1 MARCER
7 GVARMKCGLPSP
19 LRGGSILSLSKDRVG
34 LLMEML
40 DANRSAERC
49 RSDPTPSA
57 PRIDPPLKGE
67 GRSHTFT
74 RPALR
79 LSLKSENQQ
88 NPVNLFHPARDKA
101 DRSHKVAMTAAS
113 GQQSDRELVDRVAKG
128 DRAAVRLL
136 FMRHHARVYRFV
148 ARQTGSESMAD
159 DIANEVFL
167 ELWRQAPAFEGR
179 SEVSTWLLGIARF
192 KALSALRKRKEVWID
207 DDDAAAVPDTA
218 DTPEVAVMKD
228 DKAAALRRMVNAL
241 PEEHRTVIDLAYY
254 HAKSVAEIGE
264 ILSIP
269 VATVKTRMFYAR
281 KKLGEALLAAGFE
294 RGWP

>member
-1 MARCER
+1 M
-7 GVARMKCGLPSP
+7 VA
-19 LRGGSILSLSKDRVG
+19 
-34 LLMEML
+34 
-40 DANRSAERC
+40 
-49 RSDPTPSA
+49 
-57 PRIDPPLKGE
+57 
-67 GRSHTFT
+67 
-74 RPALR
+74 
-79 LSLKSENQQ
+79 Q
-88 NPVNLFHPARDKA
+88 
-101 DRSHKVAMTAAS
+101 AMTAAPA
-113 GQQSDRELVDRVAKG
+113 QQSDRELVGRVATG

-192 KALSALRKRKEVWID
+192 KALSHLRKRKEEWID

-228 DKAAALRRMVNAL
+228 NKAAALRRMIDAL
-241 PEEHRTVIDLAYY
+241 AEEHKTVIDLAYY
-254 HAKSVAEIGE
+254 HGRSVTEIGE

-281 KKLGEALLAAGFE
+281 KKLGEALKAAGFE

>member
-1 MARCER
+1 M
-7 GVARMKCGLPSP
+7 VAPM
-19 LRGGSILSLSKDRVG
+19 
-34 LLMEML
+34 
-40 DANRSAERC
+40 
-49 RSDPTPSA
+49 
-57 PRIDPPLKGE
+57 
-67 GRSHTFT
+67 
-74 RPALR
+74 
-79 LSLKSENQQ
+79 
-88 NPVNLFHPARDKA
+88 
-101 DRSHKVAMTAAS
+101 VASSAAS
-113 GQQSDRELVDRVAKG
+113 GQQSDRELVERVAKG

-136 FMRHHARVYRFV
+136 FMRHHARVYRFA

-167 ELWRQAPAFEGR
+167 ELWKQAPAFEGR

-228 DKAAALRRMVNAL
+228 DKATALRGMVNAL

-254 HAKSVAEIGE
+254 HAKSVSEIAD

-269 VATVKTRMFYAR
+269 AATVKTRMFYAR
-281 KKLGEALLAAGFE
+281 KKLGEALKAAGYD

>member
-1 MARCER
+1 MLPM
-7 GVARMKCGLPSP
+7 VAPM
-19 LRGGSILSLSKDRVG
+19 
-34 LLMEML
+34 
-40 DANRSAERC
+40 
-49 RSDPTPSA
+49 
-57 PRIDPPLKGE
+57 
-67 GRSHTFT
+67 
-74 RPALR
+74 
-79 LSLKSENQQ
+79 
-88 NPVNLFHPARDKA
+88 
-101 DRSHKVAMTAAS
+101 VASSAAS
-113 GQQSDRELVDRVAKG
+113 GQQSDRELVERVAKG

-136 FMRHHARVYRFV
+136 FMRHHARVYRFA

-167 ELWRQAPAFEGR
+167 ELWKQAPAFEGR

-228 DKAAALRRMVNAL
+228 DKATALRGMVNAL

-254 HAKSVAEIGE
+254 HAKSVSEIAD

-269 VATVKTRMFYAR
+269 AATVKTRMFYAR
-281 KKLGEALLAAGFE
+281 KKLGEALKAAGFE

>member
-1 MARCER
+1 MVAPMVTTSAAR
-7 GVARMKCGLPSP
+7 
-19 LRGGSILSLSKDRVG
+19 
-34 LLMEML
+34 
-40 DANRSAERC
+40 
-49 RSDPTPSA
+49 
-57 PRIDPPLKGE
+57 
-67 GRSHTFT
+67 
-74 RPALR
+74 
-79 LSLKSENQQ
+79 
-88 NPVNLFHPARDKA
+88 
-101 DRSHKVAMTAAS
+101 
-113 GQQSDRELVDRVAKG
+113 QSDRELVERVARG

-136 FMRHHARVYRFV
+136 FMRHHARVYRFA
-148 ARQTGSESMAD
+148 ARQTGSDMMAD

-192 KALSALRKRKEVWID
+192 KALSALRKKKEEWIG
-207 DDDAAAVPDTA
+207 DDDAAAIPDTA

-228 DKAAALRRMVNAL
+228 DKATALRGMVNAL

-254 HAKSVAEIGE
+254 HAKSVAEIAE

-281 KKLGEALLAAGFE
+281 KKLGEALKAAGFE

>member
-1 MARCER
+1 M
-7 GVARMKCGLPSP
+7 VAPM
-19 LRGGSILSLSKDRVG
+19 VTT
-34 LLMEML
+34 
-40 DANRSAERC
+40 SA
-49 RSDPTPSA
+49 A
-57 PRIDPPLKGE
+57 
-67 GRSHTFT
+67 
-74 RPALR
+74 
-79 LSLKSENQQ
+79 
-88 NPVNLFHPARDKA
+88 
-101 DRSHKVAMTAAS
+101 
-113 GQQSDRELVDRVAKG
+113 QQSDRELVERVAKG

-136 FMRHHARVYRFV
+136 FMRHHARVYRFA
-148 ARQTGSESMAD
+148 ARQTGSDMMAD

-192 KALSALRKRKEVWID
+192 KALSALRRKKEEWIG
-207 DDDAAAVPDTA
+207 DDDAAAIPDTA

-228 DKAAALRRMVNAL
+228 DKATALRGMVNAL

-254 HAKSVAEIGE
+254 HAKSVTEIAG

-281 KKLGEALLAAGFE
+281 KKLGEALKAAGFE